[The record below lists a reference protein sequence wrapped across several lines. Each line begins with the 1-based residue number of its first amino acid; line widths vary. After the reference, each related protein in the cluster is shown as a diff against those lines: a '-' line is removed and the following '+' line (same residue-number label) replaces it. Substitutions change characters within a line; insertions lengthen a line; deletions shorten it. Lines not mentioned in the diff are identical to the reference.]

1 MREKTG
7 EEQAMFALN
16 FQWPQNEEL
25 LMQRKKDCTVRLG
38 DIRDIY
44 PENSIVWITF
54 GPKYG
59 PKRKLFTA
67 MIDTVYTKEF
77 QSLTMNDLRHQ
88 SPDITTVEEL
98 REYFERKYKQHIL
111 PDDMV
116 TVIYFSEIVDE

>member
-1 MREKTG
+1 
-7 EEQAMFALN
+7 MFALN

-25 LMQRKKDCTVRLG
+25 LMQRRKDCTVRLG

-44 PENSIVWITF
+44 PENSVVWITF

-59 PKRKLFTA
+59 QKRKLFTA

-98 REYFERKYKQHIL
+98 REYFQNKYKQMIL
-111 PDDMV
+111 PDDIV
-116 TVIYFSEIVDE
+116 TVIYFSEIVDQ